1 MKPISALIKLARPAQ
16 WVKNIFVF
24 TALIFSGLVGNPVA
38 VLDAIIAFGTFS
50 LVSSAVYYLNDFMD
64 IEEDRKHEE
73 KRHRP
78 LAAGILPRSAG
89 SIGFFVLSAGALA
102 LTYVTLGS
110 VSTLILFC
118 YLTMNLGYSFGL
130 KHIVILDVLI
140 ISAGFVLRILAG
152 AAAISRLPSTWLILC
167 GVTISLF
174 LGFTKRKAE
183 IVYLGESAARHR
195 KVLGQYNESFL
206 DQAISIVTTAT
217 VICYILY
224 TVDPLTVSMVGSRM
238 LLFSVP
244 PVVYGIFRY
253 LYLVYHERSGGD
265 PTRTVFTDIPLL
277 LTGGTW
283 AVLCAIIILFGS
295 TIADLFSKS

>member
-64 IEEDRKHEE
+64 IEEDKKHEE
-73 KRHRP
+73 KRYRP

-102 LTYVTLGS
+102 LTYATLGS

-183 IVYLGESAARHR
+183 IVYLGESAAKHR

-206 DQAISIVTTAT
+206 DQAISIVTAAT

-224 TVDPLTVSMVGSRM
+224 TVDPQTVSMVGSRM

-244 PVVYGIFRY
+244 PVLYGIFRY

-283 AVLCAIIILFGS
+283 AVLCAIIILFGT

>member
-1 MKPISALIKLARPAQ
+1 METMKALIKLARPGQ

-24 TALIFSGLVGNPVA
+24 TALIFSGLVGNLVA
-38 VLDAIIAFGTFS
+38 VLDAVIAFGTFS

-64 IEEDRKHEE
+64 MEEDKTHRE
-73 KRHRP
+73 KKHRP
-78 LAAGILPRSAG
+78 LAAGILPRSVGA
-89 SIGFFVLSAGALA
+89 IGFVVLSVGSLVI
-102 LTYVTLGS
+102 TYIVLGT

-118 YLTMNLGYSFGL
+118 YLSMNLGYSMGL
-130 KHIVILDVLI
+130 KHVVIIDVLI
-140 ISAGFVLRILAG
+140 ISAGFVLRILSG

-183 IVYLGESAARHR
+183 IVYLGDSAAKHR

-206 DQAISIVTTAT
+206 DQTISIVTAAT

-224 TVDPLTVSMVGSRM
+224 TVDPQTVAMVGSRM

-244 PVVYGIFRY
+244 PVLYGIFRY
-253 LYLVYHERSGGD
+253 LYLVYHDRSGGD

-277 LTGGTW
+277 FTGGIW
-283 AVLCAIIILFGS
+283 AVLCTVIILFGNS
-295 TIADLFSKS
+295 IAELFSKS